1 MIAVLYVRIRERF
14 VASSFRTAAAAAAQ
28 ARRVGSL
35 AYFAF
40 ADADAGTG
48 LRG

>member
-1 MIAVLYVRIRERF
+1 MIAVLYVRNRERF
-14 VASSFRTAAAAAAQ
+14 VASSFRTAAAAQ

-40 ADADAGTG
+40 ADAGTG
-48 LRG
+48 LRS